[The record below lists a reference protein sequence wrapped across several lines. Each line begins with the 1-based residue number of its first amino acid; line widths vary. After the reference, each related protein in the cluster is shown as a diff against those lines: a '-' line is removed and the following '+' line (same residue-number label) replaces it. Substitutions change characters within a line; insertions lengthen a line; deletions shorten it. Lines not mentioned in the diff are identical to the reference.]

1 MPSASNAKWRIWI
14 AFAFLFVVL
23 AAGIYFVSDLG
34 KLQEQASARE
44 SRQALQ
50 DIHDAGQ
57 IESLAKKYSSSKFLQ
72 VMAMANKAA
81 DETVAASD
89 KLLGEVAPS
98 AAARDFN
105 YGAASRAELEALVR
119 DIRTAQANAAAFAT
133 RHAELLKRERDSVRT
148 NALWYLKE
156 DAVAGLLDT
165 VDKRHAEFTAVTT
178 KLLAARGEFYRAY
191 EGFVAVLIDEFGKYR
206 VDNGQLVFPLRTTLN
221 RYNAVAGAMTAAKKR
236 VDALDA
242 ERQAAIKAGQ
252 ERWLQFVKA
261 Q

>member
-1 MPSASNAKWRIWI
+1 MPSKAKWRIGI
-14 AFAFLFVVL
+14 AFAFLFAVL
-23 AAGIYFVSDLG
+23 AAGVYFVSDLG
-34 KLQEQASARE
+34 KLQENASAQQ

-50 DIHDAGQ
+50 DVTDVSQ
-57 IESLAKKYSSSKFLQ
+57 IEALSKKYGSSKFLQ
-72 VMAMANKAA
+72 VMAMATKAA

-89 KLLGEVAPS
+89 KLLGEVAPP

-119 DIRTAQANAAAFAT
+119 DIRTAQANAASFVP

-156 DAVAGLLDT
+156 DAVTSLLDT
-165 VDKRHAEFTAVTT
+165 IDKRHAELVAATA
-178 KLLAARGEFYRAY
+178 KLLAGRGDFYRAY
-191 EGFVAVLIDEFGKYR
+191 ESFVAVLVDEFGKYR
-206 VDNGQLVFPLRTTLN
+206 VDNGQLVFPLRSTLN
-221 RYNAVAGAMTAAKKR
+221 RYNTAAGAMTAAKKR
-236 VDALDA
+236 VDALEA
-242 ERQAAIKAGQ
+242 ERKAAIKASQ